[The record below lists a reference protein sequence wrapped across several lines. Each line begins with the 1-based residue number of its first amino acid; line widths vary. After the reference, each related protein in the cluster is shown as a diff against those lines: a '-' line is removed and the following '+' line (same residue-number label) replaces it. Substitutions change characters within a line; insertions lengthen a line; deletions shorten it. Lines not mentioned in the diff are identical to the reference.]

1 MKKAAIYVRVSTP
14 DQHVETQLYDLRKL
28 AAQRGFEVSREYCDR
43 GISGSKARRPGL
55 DAMIADARRGEFSVL
70 LVAAFDRVARST
82 KNFLEIVDELHDLE
96 IEFIS
101 AREAIDTSTPMGK
114 MFVTLI
120 GSIAELEKSILVER
134 IRAGMRRARM
144 EGQRLGRV
152 PLDINRSA
160 IVSDRLSGLSLTEV
174 AKKHRVSRAT
184 VVRLVKEKRG
194 SSQGLIPLRPEVS
207 DSVELEVAV

>member
-1 MKKAAIYVRVSTP
+1 MKTAAIYARVSTP
-14 DQHVETQLYDLRKL
+14 DQHLETQLYDLRKL
-28 AAQRGFEVSREYCDR
+28 ATQRGFEVSREYCDR

-55 DAMIADARRGEFSVL
+55 DAMMTDARRGEFTVL

-101 AREAIDTSTPMGK
+101 AREAIDTSGPMGR
-114 MFVTLI
+114 MFITLI

-144 EGQRLGRV
+144 EGQRLGRA
-152 PLDINRSA
+152 PLNIDHAALVR
-160 IVSDRLSGLSLTEV
+160 DRLAGMSLTNV
-174 AKKHRVSRAT
+174 AKKYRVSRAS
-184 VVRLVKEKRG
+184 VVRFVRDAQQRRML
-194 SSQGLIPLRPEVS
+194 
-207 DSVELEVAV
+207 AAA

>member
-55 DAMIADARRGEFSVL
+55 DAMMGDARRGQFTVL

-144 EGQRLGRV
+144 EGQRLGRA

-184 VVRLVKEKRG
+184 VVRLVKEKRC
-194 SSQGLIPLRPEVS
+194 SSQSSIPLHPEVT
-207 DSVELEVAV
+207 DSVEIEVAV

>member
-1 MKKAAIYVRVSTP
+1 MKKAAIYARVSTP

-28 AAQRGFEVSREYCDR
+28 AVQRGFTVSREYCDR

-55 DAMIADARRGEFSVL
+55 DAMMGDARRGEFSVL

-101 AREAIDTSTPMGK
+101 AREAIDTSGPMGR

-144 EGQRLGRV
+144 EGQRLGRA
-152 PLDINRSA
+152 PLDIDHAALVR
-160 IVSDRLSGLSLTEV
+160 DRLAGMSLTDV
-174 AKKHRVSRAT
+174 AKKYRVSRAS
-184 VVRLVKEKRG
+184 VVRFVREGQRR
-194 SSQGLIPLRPEVS
+194 QMT
-207 DSVELEVAV
+207 AAA

>member
-1 MKKAAIYVRVSTP
+1 MKKAAIYARVSTP

-28 AAQRGFEVSREYCDR
+28 AEQRGFTVSREYCDR

-55 DAMIADARRGEFSVL
+55 DAMMADARRGEFTVL

-101 AREAIDTSTPMGK
+101 AREAIDTTGPMGR
-114 MFVTLI
+114 MFITLI

-134 IRAGMRRARM
+134 IKAGMRRAKQD
-144 EGQRLGRV
+144 GQRLGRA
-152 PLDINRSA
+152 PLDIDHSA
-160 IVSDRLSGLSLTEV
+160 LIRDRLAGMSLTDV
-174 AKKHRVSRAT
+174 AKKYRVSRAS
-184 VVRLVKEKRG
+184 VVRFARDAKQRSL
-194 SSQGLIPLRPEVS
+194 S
-207 DSVELEVAV
+207 AAA

>member
-1 MKKAAIYVRVSTP
+1 
-14 DQHVETQLYDLRKL
+14 
-28 AAQRGFEVSREYCDR
+28 
-43 GISGSKARRPGL
+43 
-55 DAMIADARRGEFSVL
+55 